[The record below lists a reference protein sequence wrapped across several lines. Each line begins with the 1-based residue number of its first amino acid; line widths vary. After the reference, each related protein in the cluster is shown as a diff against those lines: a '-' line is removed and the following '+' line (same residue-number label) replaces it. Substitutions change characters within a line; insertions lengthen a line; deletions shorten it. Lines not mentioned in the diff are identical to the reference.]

1 MVQVA
6 IDFFFIIVYTG
17 GEGHSHSPISF
28 RARVQIAKPLLRS
41 TELRQGTCSE
51 FRGGTGGIL
60 VHNYQYSIKLTN
72 FLATYFT
79 ILGVKP

>member
-1 MVQVA
+1 MKGTFHGTSS
-6 IDFFFIIVYTG
+6 DRFFFIIVYTG

-60 VHNYQYSIKLTN
+60 HSSKTWQRMK
-72 FLATYFT
+72 
-79 ILGVKP
+79 G